1 MKAAVVPKIGSKFQV
16 TEILMLLIVTAGCVL
31 VQRGENPAR
40 KSDQVTWSGSRRPW
54 TNAGMELEV

>member
-1 MKAAVVPKIGSKFQV
+1 MKAAVVPKIGRKFQI

-40 KSDQVTWSGSRRPW
+40 KSHRATWSGSHRPR
-54 TNAGMELEV
+54 TIAGMELEV